1 MAIDESAA
9 TAIIY
14 KYAKDPME
22 TFANNL
28 YEKQKESAASV
39 CHTEEERNAVME
51 AEEVKYILLLNGT
64 SMSIE
69 ESEETEPHI
78 ISLIDQ
84 GKPIPLTK
92 GREGVRTEIDGSTGE
107 SHSYSQGYPIPEYAW
122 SATHFKKDTHEI
134 LKTTSSDIIS
144 GVVPEARAEIARD
157 IVRPSILEQ
166 IRQQGGES

>member
-14 KYAKDPME
+14 KYAKAPVE
-22 TFANNL
+22 TFADNL

-51 AEEVKYILLLNGT
+51 AENVKYMLLLNGT

-69 ESEETEPHI
+69 ETTEEEPHI
-78 ISLIDQ
+78 ISLIDE
-84 GKPIPLTK
+84 GKPTPVTK
-92 GREGVRTEIDGSTGE
+92 GPNGVRTEIDGSTGE
-107 SHSYSQGYPIPEYAW
+107 SHSFSQGYPITDYAW
-122 SATHFKKDTHEI
+122 SATHFRRDTHEI

-144 GVVPEARAEIARD
+144 GVVPEAYSEIASEV
-157 IVRPSILEQ
+157 VRPAILEQ
-166 IRQQGGES
+166 IHQGGGS